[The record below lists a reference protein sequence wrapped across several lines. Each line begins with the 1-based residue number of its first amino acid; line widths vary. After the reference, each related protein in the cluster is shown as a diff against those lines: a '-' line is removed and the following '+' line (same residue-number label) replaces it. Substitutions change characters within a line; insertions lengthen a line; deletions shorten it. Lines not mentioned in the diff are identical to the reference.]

1 MLLTLHMEESIMGC
15 GSVVSLE
22 EIFQS
27 RDEVEFRRRLHERF
41 DAWLDGLE
49 DQMKASRPSLEQIV
63 EEVFAKRS
71 ALTGMLTEEV
81 ITQKHKEMLD
91 QETAS
96 CPECGQEL
104 SARGP
109 HCRTVETMV
118 GEISLSR
125 PYFYCPQCREGFYP
139 LDAALALSS
148 RRKQAD
154 MQKAAASLAA
164 EVPYET
170 ASELFGELT
179 GLPFSDHVAHEVVG
193 ELTEGLTVLSVSPSK
208 EEIAQKVAL
217 VAPGKKWRPIL
228 VLAIDGADVPTRPE
242 EAKGSRP
249 GRKKKRAKR
258 ARWQGQWREAKGFR
272 FYLVDGDRIEHV
284 LSWHQVQ
291 SDKDLADALRRV
303 KEAGLI
309 PEEKV
314 RLCVLADGA
323 KWIWNQVKL
332 LFPSAVEIL
341 DYYHCREHLHKVASL
356 HYGDDPEK
364 EREWIE
370 ATLARLFCGEVH
382 RAIWGLQ
389 RMKAKAPEEA
399 QEIRKLIGYL
409 TNNQDRVHYGFARK
423 GGYPIG
429 SGGIES
435 ANKFISH
442 VRLKRSGAWWY
453 VEKANGMLALRCAK
467 YNGTFDRVFDA
478 YKNKVRETHRKGPS

>member
-1 MLLTLHMEESIMGC
+1 MGY

-22 EIFQS
+22 EVLHA
-27 RDEVEFRRRLHERF
+27 REEAEFRGRLHAGF
-41 DAWLDGLE
+41 DVWLDGLE
-49 DQMKASRPSLEQIV
+49 ARMKEPPLSLEEVVQ
-63 EEVFAKRS
+63 EVFAQRQE
-71 ALTGMLTEEV
+71 LTGMITEELV
-81 ITQKHKEMLD
+81 TQQHKGALG

-96 CPECGQEL
+96 CPRCGWEL

-109 HCRTVETMV
+109 QRRSVETLV

-125 PYFYCPQCREGFYP
+125 PYFYCPECREGFCP
-139 LDAALALSS
+139 VDEALALC
-148 RRKQAD
+148 RRRQQVA

-179 GLPFSDHVAHEVVG
+179 GLSFSDHIAHEVVG
-193 ELTEGLTVLSVSPSK
+193 ELTEDLTVLSVSPPK
-208 EEIAQKVAL
+208 EEIAQQVAL
-217 VAPGKKWRPIL
+217 VAQGKKWRPIL
-228 VLAIDGADVPTRPE
+228 VLAIDGAHVPTRPQA
-242 EAKGSRP
+242 AKGSRP
-249 GRKKKRAKR
+249 GRTRKRAKR

-272 FYLVDGDRIEHV
+272 FYLVEGDRIVHL

-291 SDKDLADALRRV
+291 RDEELADALHQV

-323 KWIWNQVKL
+323 KWIWKHVNV

-341 DYYHCREHLHKVASL
+341 DYYHCSEHLHKVASL
-356 HYGDDPEK
+356 QYAGHPEK
-364 EREWIE
+364 EKEWME
-370 ATLARLFCGEVH
+370 ATLTRLFCGEV
-382 RAIWGLQ
+382 RAVIWGLQ
-389 RMKAKAPEEA
+389 RMKSRDAEA
-399 QEIRKLIGYL
+399 TKETRKLIGYL
-409 TNNQDRVHYGFARK
+409 KNNQPRVNYSFARR
-423 GGYPIG
+423 GGYPLG

-467 YNGTFDRVFDA
+467 YNGTFDRIFEA
-478 YKNKVRETHRKGPS
+478 YKHKIRQPHRQNPP